1 MISKIVFYIN
11 LKWAIFFLL
20 MQVLEVV
27 FQYQWENST
36 YWQFYNLNLDFRQTT
51 DRHRFCFGLSS
62 GCEISA
68 LSAKVVSLKLRSPW
82 ALCWGGGGGCKGT
95 SSVNMFRNT
104 LGYEFRRLKKWEIAL
119 IINWKNSL
127 VLKKSKIF
135 CIYNNSDFS
144 S

>member
-1 MISKIVFYIN
+1 MSYFLFVNASSRGSISISVGKFYVLTILQFKSWFSSN
-11 LKWAIFFLL
+11 NRPPPFLFWS
-20 MQVLEVV
+20 
-27 FQYQWENST
+27 FQWLWNISFICQSGFIEAAEPLST
-36 YWQFYNLNLDFRQTT
+36 LL
-51 DRHRFCFGLSS
+51 
-62 GCEISA
+62 
-68 LSAKVVSLKLRSPW
+68 
-82 ALCWGGGGGCKGT
+82 GGWGGCKGT